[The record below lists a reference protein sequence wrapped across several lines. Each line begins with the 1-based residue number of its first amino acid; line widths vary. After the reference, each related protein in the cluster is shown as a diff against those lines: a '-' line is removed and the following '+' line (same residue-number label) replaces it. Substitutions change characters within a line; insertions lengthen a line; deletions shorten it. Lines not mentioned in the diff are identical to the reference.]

1 MNFLKKLFGLNKEK
15 PATSNQ
21 APIVAI
27 TQTTNFEKML
37 QFEISR
43 STLIKEDAKSTLIN
57 DFNLLSSPNFGDE
70 LLTLDEKKSLKLN
83 TRMKIPKKVIAVLV
97 EDFLDDETNPKDII
111 LNLVYSARNKVSLNQ
126 ELEKIKELKI
136 KSLKVLN
143 VGDARDCDWCN
154 SMHKKFISSDTDY
167 VALINENCT
176 CDYYRGLL
184 IADIKIE

>member
-1 MNFLKKLFGLNKEK
+1 MNFLKKIFGLKKEK

-57 DFNLLSSPNFGDE
+57 DFNLLSSPNFGDD

-97 EDFLDDETNPKDII
+97 EDFLDDETNPKDTI
-111 LNLVYSARNKVSLNQ
+111 LNIVYSASHKIHLNK
-126 ELEKIKELKI
+126 ELEKIKELNI
-136 KSLKVLN
+136 KNVKVLN
-143 VGDARDCDWCN
+143 AGNGAECDWCN
-154 SMHKKFISSDTDY
+154 SMHKKVISSDTDY